1 MTGVRSRLFRL
12 RDALLALALC
22 LAAPG
27 AARADVILHAFDWKY
42 SEITAAASRIAAAG
56 YKAVLVAPPLKTPRT
71 DGCAWYQRYQPQ
83 DFRVVDGCT
92 GNKEELA
99 AAIRALGAKNVR
111 VYADI
116 VTNHMANERE
126 NSTEFPGSV
135 ALADYAA
142 RSAYWGKQRLFGD
155 LTRGLFSPQDF
166 HPARCIT
173 DYGNVGQVLHDR
185 ICGQSPDPG
194 LPDLKDTVPGQNWVL
209 DQRREYIRALFAL
222 GVRGFRIDAA
232 KHMPTGAI
240 QYFVEQNIADEAH
253 VFSEI
258 ITWGGSQDKEY
269 QLYLQP
275 YLAQLPKAFGAYDF
289 PLLIALK
296 RAFEP
301 GRSLGDYL
309 ARPYENGNA
318 LESARA
324 VTVAVTHDIPLNEG
338 FRSLI
343 MDPTD
348 ELLANA
354 FLLARDGGTPLLF
367 DDGSEPATD
376 RGRWANT
383 LGNPVLARMIGFHN
397 QMQGKG
403 MEVLYADG
411 CGVLWRRAEDGI
423 AAINKCGFTLNIGLH
438 THGRF
443 KWNVD
448 YRDAFSGS
456 EKLRIT
462 SGHHTFTVPARSARL
477 WAAP

>member
-1 MTGVRSRLFRL
+1 MAGARSRLSRV
-12 RDALLALALC
+12 RDALLVLGLC
-22 LAAPG
+22 LAATG

-42 SEITAAASRIAAAG
+42 PEITAAADRIAAAG
-56 YKAVLVAPPLKTPRT
+56 YKAVLVAPPLKTPRGG
-71 DGCAWYQRYQPQ
+71 DCAWYQRYQPQ
-83 DFRVVDGCT
+83 DFRVIDGCT

-99 AAIRALGAKNVR
+99 AAIRALGAKGVR

-116 VTNHMANERE
+116 VTNHMANER
-126 NSTEFPGSV
+126 NNATEFPGGA

-142 RSAYWGKQRLFGD
+142 RSAYWQKQRLFGD
-155 LTRGLFSPQDF
+155 LTKGLFSPQDF

-173 DYGNVGQVLHDR
+173 DYNNVGQVLHDR
-185 ICGQSPDPG
+185 ICGPSPDPG
-194 LPDLKDTVPGQNWVL
+194 LPDLKDTVPNQNWVL

-240 QYFVEQNIADEAH
+240 QYFVEQNIADQSH

-258 ITWGGSQDKEY
+258 ITWGGSEDNEY
-269 QLYLQP
+269 KLYLQP
-275 YLAQLPKAFGAYDF
+275 YLAQLPKSFGAYDF

-301 GRSLGDYL
+301 GRSLGGYL
-309 ARPYENGNA
+309 ARPYESGNA

-324 VTVAVTHDIPLNEG
+324 VTVAVTHDIPLNG
-338 FRSLI
+338 AFQSLV

-354 FLLARDGGTPLLF
+354 YLLARDGGTPLLF
-367 DDGSEPATD
+367 DDGSKPAAHG
-376 RGRWANT
+376 GRWANT
-383 LGNPVLARMIGFHN
+383 LEDPVLARMIGFHN
-397 QMQGKG
+397 RMQGKP
-403 MEVLYADG
+403 MELLYADG
-411 CGVLWRRAEDGI
+411 CSVLWRRAEDGI
-423 AAINKCGFTLNIGLH
+423 VAINKCGFTQNIALGTDH
-438 THGRF
+438 RF

-448 YRDAFSGS
+448 YRDAFTGS
-456 EKLRIT
+456 EKLRIG
-462 SGHHTFTVPARSARL
+462 SSHHTFTVPARSARL